1 MSIAEQEGVLDQV
14 TEKGIILGGN
24 RLSYSKW
31 FEGDHP
37 TEESLGCL
45 MRVVVDVGTK
55 CSFVKRVVQI
65 GDKAVGWKPPE
76 PSRGGFGGGGGGRRF
91 SPEDLE
97 LEREKGIRIARSVAI
112 DRAITMAKEG
122 ISIDKVGPLAQ
133 VIEEYVL
140 KGKLPAVTTA
150 SSKEAPGKNAPEKP
164 PSASPVQRSPRV
176 HPESSRPPAPVEVAA
191 QAAPAKPKRLAAR
204 VVSGLFNEAMRGGIV
219 VDWRDFLVLL
229 RSVLKV
235 EVKDPYQLSIP
246 DFERAESFVRA
257 KLGKSVAA

>member
-14 TEKGIILGGN
+14 TDKGIILDGN

-31 FEGDHP
+31 FEGDRP
-37 TEESLGCL
+37 TENEVGCR

-55 CSFVKRVVQI
+55 CSFVKRVVKI

-76 PSRGGFGGGGGGRRF
+76 PRDKGSAGGGGGRRF
-91 SPEDLE
+91 SPEELDLKRDE
-97 LEREKGIRIARSVAI
+97 GIRIARSVAI

-122 ISIDKVGPLAQ
+122 ISIDTVGPLAQ

-140 KGKLPAVTTA
+140 KGKLPAVTTPPQ
-150 SSKEAPGKNAPEKP
+150 KEAPGKNAPEAP
-164 PSASPVQRSPRV
+164 PSKGPAQQSRGV

-191 QAAPAKPKRLAAR
+191 PKAPDKPKRLAAR

-219 VDWRDFLVLL
+219 VDWKDFLVLI

-246 DFERAESFVRA
+246 DFGKAESFVRA
-257 KLGKSVAA
+257 KLGKSAAA